1 MAELTPQQIIDHL
14 KLEPLAQEGG
24 YFRRTY
30 SSADVLPVVALPERY
45 GVDKLAGSA
54 IYFLLTDAKDGFSA
68 LHRLPTDEIYHFYLG
83 DPVELVTISPEGD
96 LQVTVLG
103 QDILN
108 GQQVQ
113 AVAPAGW
120 WQGSRLTAGGEY
132 ALLGTTMAPA
142 FTEGDYEHGIP
153 AELLVQFPQH
163 TTLIRRFT
171 RP

>member
-30 SSADVLPVVALPERY
+30 SSADVLPAAALPERY
-45 GVDKLAGSA
+45 GVDKLAGGA
-54 IYFLLTDAKDGFSA
+54 IYFLLTDAEDGFSA

-83 DPVELVTISPEGD
+83 DPVELVMISPEGG

-103 QDILN
+103 QDILH

-120 WQGSRLTAGGEY
+120 WQGSRLAADGEF

-142 FTEGDYEHGIP
+142 FTEDDYEHGDRSD
-153 AELLVQFPQH
+153 LLAQFPQH
-163 TTLIRRFT
+163 AALIRRFT